1 MATNDTFGQNGQW
14 SFSEV
19 EHLVQLAKV
28 IIIKW
33 GILPIDL
40 PIDLPITT
48 YLSTYI
54 PTYNLLIYLLQPTY
68 ML

>member
-14 SFSEV
+14 SFSQV

-33 GILPIDL
+33 GIL

>member
-14 SFSEV
+14 SFSQV

-28 IIIKW
+28 ITIKW
-33 GILPIDL
+33 GIL